1 MQSENPTSGEGSDRA
16 KSSNRFSKRP
26 WLAGLIITVVFILL
40 LEGISQ
46 LALFVRNE
54 LVASET
60 NLSPVDLH
68 IAQLQEK
75 DSIVPELLT
84 KEMRYLY
91 QDGIEFHPYRWYR
104 LPGNFKGE
112 YITTEGLG
120 YRFDQQEAD
129 TSKDL
134 LACYGGSTMF
144 SINTKQEGTI
154 PNILNAENLLPEKV
168 RALNMGVGAYGSS
181 TELMAFIE
189 TSRKYPLKYA
199 LFLDGVNEVTRYL
212 ERFMYHKEEEFYD
225 YWLYPYPSALQSA
238 FRNTLNSRASE
249 YQMEKKTNWRPALY
263 WISVSIS
270 GKIRK
275 MLNISAAGSD
285 VTQNTAEGWT
295 DKEYEEAGRIAAN
308 LYMENIRDIDAL
320 AKSRGIQAYFILQP
334 SLFTTSRKLNAIE
347 QSLRDD
353 NHPFLAAIH
362 ASTYRFI
369 READKTGL
377 RFIDLSDAWDDLPAG
392 EYFYDWHHVNKA
404 GNRHLAG
411 KIAEK
416 MVLLGD
422 FK

>member
-1 MQSENPTSGEGSDRA
+1 MQPKNYKSPENKSMGE
-16 KSSNRFSKRP
+16 SSNRFSKRP

-46 LALFVRNE
+46 LALFVRNK
-54 LVASET
+54 LVTSDT
-60 NLSPVDLH
+60 SLSPVDLH

-75 DSIVPELLT
+75 DSIAPEILT

-120 YRFDQQEAD
+120 YRFDPQEAD

-144 SINTKQEGTI
+144 SINTKQEGTL
-154 PNILNAENLLPEKV
+154 PNILNAENLLPEEV

-181 TELMAFIE
+181 TELTAFIE

-199 LFLDGVNEVTRYL
+199 LFFDGVNEVTRYL

-225 YWLYPYPSALQSA
+225 YWLYPYPSALQAA
-238 FRNTLNSRASE
+238 FKNTLNSRASE
-249 YQMEKKTNWRPALY
+249 YQMEKKTNWKPALY
-263 WISVSIS
+263 WISVSIA
-270 GKIRK
+270 GKIRR
-275 MLNISAAGSD
+275 MLNISDTSPAVSQHAP
-285 VTQNTAEGWT
+285 EGWT
-295 DKEYEEAGRIAAN
+295 ESEYEEAGRIAAN

-320 AKSRGIQAYFILQP
+320 AKSKGIQAYFILQP
-334 SLFTTSRKLNAIE
+334 SLFTTTRKLTEIE

-362 ASTYRFI
+362 SSTYRFI

-377 RFIDLSDAWDDLPAG
+377 KFIDLSGAWDDLPAG

-404 GNRHLAG
+404 GNRHLAR

-416 MVLLGD
+416 MVLFGD